1 MIFRTGKGPQGAF
14 PAALQKYTGPDLKNI
29 GVILRVA
36 LCAGILYLGSL
47 WQRPLFLAE
56 FAGSGEAVE
65 HIFAGSPLTPRSW
78 IGFVPLKL
86 LGFSPFA
93 FRIVPAL
100 LTLIA
105 AALILRAG
113 GRSVF
118 AGCGNASALIFLLTP
133 AVFLAGTT
141 ALPAAV
147 SGLLPVSAALGIF
160 LFLAAP
166 SRWEQFAG
174 ALVGTAALAGTVLT
188 SGWVFLALLFV
199 ALLLFVLQPFSACRE
214 PGNVM
219 RRTVCLLLPFALTL
233 CLLPFGE
240 PGVKFSCT
248 ASGLK
253 LLGVTLLAGGF
264 PWIVVFPFAVRD
276 LAACFLARCEDDF
289 FGFSLILSVLS
300 LAAAVALPFESGAF
314 LLFFAGTSGL
324 TGAGLIAHYDERGY
338 ALLNRALYI
347 LAGIFLLAGILIAV
361 WGALGAWTKAL
372 PQSLRLL
379 RAKDAWALMAIVP
392 AVTAVWCLTA
402 ARENRNRSLKFL
414 SFCAGLAFCL
424 FALHGLAPLAVVER
438 EAPLAFVRQAV
449 LTRAPRTAQL
459 WSDPDMRA
467 VLMIADR
474 SGKVRLFSGPEAFL
488 DLAVEVRKGEK
499 ACVVTADRRLA
510 DQLPFPKTTLR
521 AGRFH
526 AVFYNIDFPEMRM
539 RKP

>member
-1 MIFRTGKGPQGAF
+1 
-14 PAALQKYTGPDLKNI
+14 LKNV

-65 HIFAGSPLTPRSW
+65 HIFAGSPLTPRGW
-78 IGFVPLKL
+78 IGFIPLKL

-105 AALILRAG
+105 AALICRAG

-118 AGCGNASALIFLLTP
+118 AGAGNASALIFLLTP

-147 SGLLPVSAALGIF
+147 NGLFPVIAALGIF

-166 SRWEQFAG
+166 SRWEQFAS
-174 ALVGTAALAGTVLT
+174 ALIGTAALAGTVLT
-188 SGWVFLALLFV
+188 TGWVFLALLFA

-219 RRTVCLLLPFALTL
+219 RRGARLLLPFALVL
-233 CLLPFGE
+233 WLLPYGG
-240 PGVKFSCT
+240 PALKFACT
-248 ASGLK
+248 AAGAE
-253 LLGVTLLAGGF
+253 LLGVTLLAGSF
-264 PWIVVFPFAVRD
+264 PWIVALPLAVRN
-276 LAACFLARCEDDF
+276 LVFRFEIARKDEF
-289 FGFSLILSVLS
+289 FTFSLILSGIS
-300 LAAAVALPFESGAF
+300 FAAAVVLPFESGAF
-314 LLFFAGTSGL
+314 LLFFAGASGVL
-324 TGAGLIAHYDERGY
+324 GAGLIAHFDERGHGV
-338 ALLNRALYI
+338 LDRALYI
-347 LAGIFLLAGILIAV
+347 LAGIFLLTGILIAV
-361 WGALGAWTKAL
+361 WGALGAWTKVL

-402 ARENRNRSLKFL
+402 AREKRDRSLKFL
-414 SFCAGLAFCL
+414 SFCAGTAFCL
-424 FALHGLAPLAVVER
+424 FALHGLTPLAVVER
-438 EAPLAFVRQAV
+438 EAPLAFIRQAV

-459 WSDPDMRA
+459 WSDPEMRT
-467 VLMIADR
+467 VLMVGDR

-488 DLAVEVRKGEK
+488 DLAVEVNKGK
-499 ACVVTADRRLA
+499 KVCVVTADRRLA